1 MRKLTLVLIILI
13 VLILAIFLYFLFFN
27 QKDECSDYK
36 QIGFSS
42 KDECYLRV
50 VSYGYIQHA
59 QEGKY
64 DLINWNYC
72 EKIIG
77 QYYKDICYDNLAYIK
92 QDKTEKLE
100 FCNKIVNTTIK
111 DSCTSA
117 ASYNS

>member
-50 VSYGYIQHA
+50 VS
-59 QEGKY
+59 
-64 DLINWNYC
+64 
-72 EKIIG
+72 
-77 QYYKDICYDNLAYIK
+77 
-92 QDKTEKLE
+92 
-100 FCNKIVNTTIK
+100 
-111 DSCTSA
+111 
-117 ASYNS
+117 